1 MRLVFIISALVLLA
15 SCRSS
20 RNIGSAIAK
29 KDTVDV
35 KQNAPKV
42 DTARLI
48 RSVLNRMES
57 NLVDYNTFSSK
68 IDVDYRGGDNKHYD
82 VNANLRMYKDSA
94 IWVSINAVLGI
105 EAMRILITRDSVFL
119 LDKLNKTYVERRVD
133 YLQEVTSLP
142 LNLRTLQN
150 LLIGNPV
157 FLDSN
162 IVSYNVSSDQASVSL
177 LSIGN
182 WFKNLLTLTATDN
195 MLVHSKL
202 DDTDISRSRTANLSY
217 GDYENK
223 KGKLFSTKRRI
234 SVSEKNKLDISLN
247 FKQYD
252 FNQEV
257 NFPFTIPRNYK
268 RR

>member
-1 MRLVFIISALVLLA
+1 M
-15 SCRSS
+15 
-20 RNIGSAIAK
+20 
-29 KDTVDV
+29 
-35 KQNAPKV
+35 
-42 DTARLI
+42 
-48 RSVLNRMES
+48 
-57 NLVDYNTFSSK
+57 
-68 IDVDYRGGDNKHYD
+68 
-82 VNANLRMYKDSA
+82 
-94 IWVSINAVLGI
+94 WVSINAVLGI